1 MKIPVLL
8 TIFNRKDTA
17 LEALKSIKA
26 YQPEKLYIAADGP
39 RTHKEGEE
47 QACADTR
54 QAVMDAIDWPCQV
67 QTLFRE
73 ENLGCAWAMYG
84 AISWFLEQEEWKD
97 LLMWAHENLLLCR
110 PLCFLLTSLE
120 L

>member
-26 YQPEKLYIAADGP
+26 YQPEKLYIATDGP

-84 AISWFLEQEEWKD
+84 AIRSGVSF
-97 LLMWAHENLLLCR
+97 ARTTLCLVR
-110 PLCFLLTSLE
+110 TSIRCAKNCYPGIKMTIA
-120 L
+120 